1 MRTDQNKEV
10 LVAPIASRIKH
21 RWPYPWTPYQNESS
35 VAPPPAANLSV
46 PSACFLILWVAPS
59 GAAANVS
66 VPQKGMSR
74 QAASDAA
81 VAAVMSVSGR
91 CGVTPLMLA
100 CERGHPRVARLL
112 IDLDTACVDKCDD
125 EGESKL
131 VLYLEP

>member
-1 MRTDQNKEV
+1 MLHEAGGIIDPQHLLQDS
-10 LVAPIASRIKH
+10 LVHVAAKAGAYSIISSIARS
-21 RWPYPWTPYQNESS
+21 T
-35 VAPPPAANLSV
+35 
-46 PSACFLILWVAPS
+46 
-59 GAAANVS
+59 ANVS

-112 IDLDTACVDKCDD
+112 IDLDTACIDKCDD

-131 VLYLEP
+131 ALYLEP